1 MRNVR
6 QLMML
11 FSVVIIE
18 ASPAL
23 AADRAS
29 CNSGFTACQIR
40 ENVLLQLPFLAIS
53 GDVIIQEPG
62 SSNVSDVFRILNNFA
77 DTGGGTG
84 LGNLAILYSGNDNLP
99 LPDPSTYSV
108 NAVIIK
114 EAASG
119 STSYFGNGTTYSLD
133 TAAVPTKL
141 VYTSDTTADYHDPA
155 QLRPALTILAT
166 GAAIPNATVNFT
178 IDSQSCAATT
188 NASGVASCSVVLNQ
202 TAGNY
207 TMTASFGGIFGADA
221 GTSNPVPF
229 VITQEETTLS
239 YTGDIVVAN
248 SRENLKLLLS

>member
-1 MRNVR
+1 MSTSAVDSFAHCTESIWLAGRTM
-6 QLMML
+6 LM
-11 FSVVIIE
+11 
-18 ASPAL
+18 
-23 AADRAS
+23 
-29 CNSGFTACQIR
+29 
-40 ENVLLQLPFLAIS
+40 LPM
-53 GDVIIQEPG
+53 
-62 SSNVSDVFRILNNFA
+62 
-77 DTGGGTG
+77 T
-84 LGNLAILYSGNDNLP
+84 LP
-99 LPDPSTYSV
+99 LPS
-108 NAVIIK
+108 K
-114 EAASG
+114 
-119 STSYFGNGTTYSLD
+119 
-133 TAAVPTKL
+133 
-141 VYTSDTTADYHDPA
+141 
-155 QLRPALTILAT
+155 T